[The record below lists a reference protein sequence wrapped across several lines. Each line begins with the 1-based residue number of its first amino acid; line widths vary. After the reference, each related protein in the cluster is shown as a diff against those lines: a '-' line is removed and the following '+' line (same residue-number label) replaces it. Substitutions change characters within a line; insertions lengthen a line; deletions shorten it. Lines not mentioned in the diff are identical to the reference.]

1 MAEATHTSEV
11 VIPLPGGG
19 NRYMIVG
26 TYQIDDA
33 EEITTG
39 LDNIEFAF
47 FQSAA
52 DVAAAFHLCSAASI
66 SGGTITTSVGAVDD
80 YADDT
85 GKNFYGLIIGVKR

>member
-11 VIPLPGGG
+11 VIPLPGGPG
-19 NRYMIVG
+19 RVMIIG
-26 TYQIDDA
+26 TYQIDDG

-39 LDNIEFAF
+39 LDNIEAAF

-52 DVAAAFHLCSAASI
+52 DVAAAYHLCSAASI
-66 SGGTITTSVGAVDD
+66 SGGTITTSCGAVAD

-85 GKNFYGLIIGVKR
+85 GKNYYGLIIGVKR